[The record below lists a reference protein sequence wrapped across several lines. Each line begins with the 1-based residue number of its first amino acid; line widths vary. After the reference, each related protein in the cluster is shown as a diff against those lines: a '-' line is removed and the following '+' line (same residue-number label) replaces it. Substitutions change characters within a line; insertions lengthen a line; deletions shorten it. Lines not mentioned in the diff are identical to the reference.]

1 MSKIP
6 QIAIILFALTTQAQQ
21 DFSKYKWRNRILLF
35 TTSSLENE
43 DFRKQWLSFLEKPKK
58 LEDRNLL
65 LFVLCKSRIYDQD
78 LKPVSH
84 FDVAAIRKLYNLPAT
99 HEEVALIGKDGTS
112 KFKKPYVFD
121 VSLIFENIDKMPM
134 RQREM
139 RENIDD

>member
-35 TTSSLENE
+35 TTTSLDNE
-43 DFRKQWLSFLEKPKK
+43 DFKKQWESFLDKPKK

-65 LFVLCKSRIYDQD
+65 LFVLCKGRIYDHE

-84 FDVAAIRKLYNLPAT
+84 FDVAALRKLYGLPAN
-99 HEEVALIGKDGTS
+99 HEEVVLIGKDGGS
-112 KFKKPYVFD
+112 KFKKSYVFD
-121 VSLIFENIDKMPM
+121 SALVFENIDKMPM

>member
-1 MSKIP
+1 
-6 QIAIILFALTTQAQQ
+6 
-21 DFSKYKWRNRILLF
+21 
-35 TTSSLENE
+35 
-43 DFRKQWLSFLEKPKK
+43 
-58 LEDRNLL
+58 
-65 LFVLCKSRIYDQD
+65 
-78 LKPVSH
+78 
-84 FDVAAIRKLYNLPAT
+84 T